1 MRSDK
6 SWLAHISAGLGIS
19 ALLGVLCFHFPEL
32 LTSREFRAAYTED
45 FARNLLL
52 VGLVAAFVL
61 GTVSI
66 LRGRSR
72 GVALLGVGVG
82 RARRAARRRDRAL
95 QSRSNPRRTRSAW
108 TGS

>member
-1 MRSDK
+1 MPTRR
-6 SWLAHISAGLGIS
+6 SWLAHISAGLGLC

-45 FARNLLL
+45 FARRLLL

-61 GTVSI
+61 GTISI
-66 LRGRSR
+66 LRGRDR
-72 GVALLGVGVG
+72 RVALVGVG
-82 RARRAARRRDRAL
+82 SAALAVLLGARRCI
-95 QSRSNPRRTRSAW
+95 STRSNPRRSRWDW